1 MLAGKDGGQIA
12 KKTHVSSTYTVGG
25 NSLYLALPSSNSQYL
40 SSYHSAS
47 VDLPLIYL
55 SIYAMNNFNSYH
67 ASECGL
73 NFYITKDNM

>member
-1 MLAGKDGGQIA
+1 MLPGKDSGQIA

-25 NSLYLALPSSNSQYL
+25 EFTLSGPPISDSQHL

-55 SIYAMNNFNSYH
+55 SIYAMNNFHSHH
-67 ASECGL
+67 APECGL